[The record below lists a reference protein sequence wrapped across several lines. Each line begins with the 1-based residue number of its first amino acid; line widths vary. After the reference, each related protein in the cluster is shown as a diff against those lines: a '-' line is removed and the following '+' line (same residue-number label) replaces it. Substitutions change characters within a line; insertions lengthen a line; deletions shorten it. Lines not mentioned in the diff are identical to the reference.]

1 MKKVWGMYFSGT
13 GTTEKVVKRIA
24 NTLGEKLG
32 VEKILILHQRVQG
45 RKSISFQKRI

>member
-13 GTTEKVVKRIA
+13 GTTEKVAKRIA

-32 VEKILILHQRVQG
+32 VE
-45 RKSISFQKRI
+45 RKY

>member
-13 GTTEKVVKRIA
+13 GTTERVVKRIA

-32 VEKILILHQRVQG
+32 VERENIDFTSK
-45 RKSISFQKRI
+45 FQIFY